1 MTQQLICHYL
11 KKFIGDEFSSMIV
24 GITEFGL
31 FCEIEKHFISGLLHV
46 SDLSRDR
53 YFFDKE
59 ANMLRGRRTGKTF
72 RIGQKINVQLASVIP
87 EERKIV
93 LVSK

>member
-1 MTQQLICHYL
+1 MRL
-11 KKFIGDEFSSMIV
+11 KS
-24 GITEFGL
+24 TL
-31 FCEIEKHFISGLLHV
+31 YRLLHV

-72 RIGQKINVQLASVIP
+72 RIGQKINVQLVSVIP
-87 EERKIV
+87 KERKIV
-93 LVSK
+93 LVPK